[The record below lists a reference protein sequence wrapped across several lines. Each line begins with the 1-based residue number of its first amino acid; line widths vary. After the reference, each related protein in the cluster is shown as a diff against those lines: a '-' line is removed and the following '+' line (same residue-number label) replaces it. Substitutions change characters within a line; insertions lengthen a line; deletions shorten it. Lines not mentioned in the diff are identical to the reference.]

1 MSRWILFFLTVL
13 VGVVTLAVLAWPN
26 PTAKEMIF
34 GALGLLTSLFTS
46 PFILEATVAFIGL
59 IIVMTYNQ
67 RKLEREGKD
76 EWVVLPKEES
86 PPAAVGEK
94 PPFP

>member
-1 MSRWILFFLTVL
+1 VSRWILFFLTLL
-13 VGVVTLAVLAWPN
+13 VSVVTLAVLAWAN
-26 PTAKEMIF
+26 PTASEMVF
-34 GALGLLTSLFTS
+34 GAVGLLTSLFTS
-46 PFILEATVAFIGL
+46 PIILEATVAFIGL

-86 PPAAVGEK
+86 PTEVKEK
-94 PPFP
+94 PPVP

>member
-13 VGVVTLAVLAWPN
+13 IAVIVLGILAWAN
-26 PTAKEMIF
+26 PTAKEMVF

-67 RKLEREGKD
+67 RKLERDGKD
-76 EWVVLPKEES
+76 EWVVLPKEET
-86 PPAAVGEK
+86 PAVHDEK
-94 PPFP
+94 PPAP